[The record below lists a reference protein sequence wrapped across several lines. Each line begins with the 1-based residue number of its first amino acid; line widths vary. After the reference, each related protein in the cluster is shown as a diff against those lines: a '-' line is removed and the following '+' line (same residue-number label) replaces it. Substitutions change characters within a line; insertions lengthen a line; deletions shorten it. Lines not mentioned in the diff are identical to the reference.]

1 MIPSIFKRKI
11 YAYLCIYV
19 KKYSKDYQKKH
30 RTTSQG
36 RKAQANRVQ

>member
-1 MIPSIFKRKI
+1 MIPFIFKRKI
-11 YAYLCIYV
+11 YAYLYIYA

-36 RKAQANRVQ
+36 RKAQAYRVQ